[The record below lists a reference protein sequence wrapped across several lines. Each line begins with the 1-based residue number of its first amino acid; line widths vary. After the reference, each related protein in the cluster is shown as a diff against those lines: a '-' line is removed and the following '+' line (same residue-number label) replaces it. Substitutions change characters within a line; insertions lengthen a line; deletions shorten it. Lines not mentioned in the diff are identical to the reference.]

1 MAAEIDRFLSAELK
15 DSAIP
20 GAAVAVTRGDQVL
33 MVRGYGHDSTGE
45 AVTGDSLFRIA
56 SLSKSFTALAV
67 MQLVDAG
74 LPAPGRPG
82 PGAPAGVPAGRPA
95 RRPDHRA

>member
-1 MAAEIDRFLSAELK
+1 MK

-20 GAAVAVTRGDQVL
+20 GAAVAVTRGDRVL

-56 SLSKSFTALAV
+56 SLSKSFTALAL

-82 PGAPAGVPAGRPA
+82 PGRICRSSSWPTRAPTRSPCVSCSTTPRG
-95 RRPDHRA
+95 